1 VSTST
6 TTPGANDTVVTAPP
20 ATLATTDQPY
30 ILFQDVHKGFDRQQV
45 YEGLDL
51 EVRRGETLCVIGPS
65 GVGKSVM
72 LKMLIGLLPV
82 DSGDIYFDGQ
92 RVTDLR
98 DDAEFLPVRRRIAM
112 VFQGAALFDSLT
124 VYENVAYPLRE
135 QFDLPEDEIARRVAE
150 KLEWVGLP
158 GIEQKKPTELSGGM
172 KKRVGLARSIAT
184 DPEVILYD
192 EPTTGLD
199 PVNTKRIGDL
209 ILSLS
214 ARLKCTS
221 LVVTHDMTTVF
232 QVANRIAFIYGRR
245 IRAVDEPDA
254 MRNNRDGRVRGF
266 IEGDPTAF
274 ED

>member
-1 VSTST
+1 MSSVSEGPPT
-6 TTPGANDTVVTAPP
+6 TVTAPP
-20 ATLATTDQPY
+20 SSSTVATADQPY
-30 ILFQDVHKGFDRQQV
+30 ISFRDVSKSFGRQV
-45 YEGLDL
+45 IYDGLDL
-51 EVRRGETLCVIGPS
+51 EVRRGETLCVIGAS

-82 DSGDIYFDGQ
+82 DAGEITFDGQ
-92 RVTDLR
+92 CVSDL
-98 DDAEFLPVRRRIAM
+98 DDDVAFLPVRRRIAM

-135 QFDLPEDEIARRVAE
+135 QFNLEEDDIARRVAE

-158 GIEQKKPTELSGGM
+158 GIEQKKPAELSGGM

-199 PVNTKRIGDL
+199 PVNTKRIGNL

-214 ARLKCTS
+214 ERLKCTS

-232 QVANRIAFIYGRR
+232 QVADRIAFIYGRR
-245 IRAVDEPDA
+245 IRAVGSPDE
-254 MRNNRDGRVRGF
+254 MRTHRDRRVSGF
-266 IEGDPTAF
+266 IEGDPDAF
-274 ED
+274 DE

>member
-1 VSTST
+1 MT
-6 TTPGANDTVVTAPP
+6 TAVTHVGPAPP
-20 ATLATTDQPY
+20 PQQGRDPLISFRGVGKQ
-30 ILFQDVHKGFDRQQV
+30 FGRQVV

-51 EVRRGETLCVIGPS
+51 DVKRGETLCVIGPS

-82 DSGDIYFDGQ
+82 DDGEVWFDGE
-92 RVTDLR
+92 RVSDLQ
-98 DDAEFLPVRRRIAM
+98 DTEFLPVRKRIAM

-124 VYENVAYPLRE
+124 VFENIAYPLRE
-135 QFDLPEDEIARRVAE
+135 QFQLEENEIKRRVAE

-158 GIEQKKPTELSGGM
+158 GIENKKPAELSGGM

-199 PVNTKRIGDL
+199 PVNTKRIGSL
-209 ILSLS
+209 ILSLRD
-214 ARLKCTS
+214 RLKCTS

-232 QVANRIAFIYGRR
+232 QVADRIAFIYGRQ
-245 IRAVDEPDA
+245 IRAVGTPEMMRKSPDA
-254 MRNNRDGRVRGF
+254 RVRGF
-266 IEGDPTAF
+266 IEGDPAPF

>member
-1 VSTST
+1 MTALTAAPKDASTDVNAST
-6 TTPGANDTVVTAPP
+6 
-20 ATLATTDQPY
+20 QY
-30 ILFQDVHKGFDRQQV
+30 IEFKNVDKAFGRQIV

-51 EVRRGETLCVIGPS
+51 IVRRGETMCVIGPS

-82 DSGDIYFDGQ
+82 DNGEIWFDGQ
-92 RVTDLR
+92 RVTDL
-98 DDAEFLPVRRRIAM
+98 DSDHQFLPVRRRIAM

-135 QFDLPEDEIARRVAE
+135 QFDLEEDEIQRRVAE

-158 GIEQKKPTELSGGM
+158 GIEQKKPAELSGGM

-209 ILSLS
+209 ILSLHD
-214 ARLKCTS
+214 RMKCTS

-232 QVANRIAFIYGRR
+232 QVADRIAFIYGRR
-245 IRAVDEPDA
+245 IRAVGTADELKHSRDA
-254 MRNNRDGRVRGF
+254 RVRGF
-266 IEGDPTAF
+266 IEGDPAAF

>member
-1 VSTST
+1 VTTSIT
-6 TTPGANDTVVTAPP
+6 TVGPAPP
-20 ATLATTDQPY
+20 PEPGKDPL
-30 ILFQDVHKGFDRQQV
+30 ISFRDVKKAFGRQVV
-45 YEGLDL
+45 YDGLDL
-51 EVRRGETLCVIGPS
+51 DVKRGETLCVIGPS

-82 DSGDIYFDGQ
+82 DEGEVWFDGQ
-92 RVTDLR
+92 NVAEL
-98 DDAEFLPVRRRIAM
+98 DDDQQFLAVRKRIAM

-124 VYENVAYPLRE
+124 VYENIAYPLRE
-135 QFDLPEDEIARRVAE
+135 QFSGDKKLPEEEIARRVAE

-158 GIEQKKPTELSGGM
+158 GIEQKKPAELSGGM

-199 PVNTKRIGDL
+199 PVNTKRIGNL
-209 ILSLS
+209 ILSLRD
-214 ARLKCTS
+214 RLRCTS

-232 QVANRIAFIYGRR
+232 QVADRIAFIYGRQ
-245 IRAVDEPDA
+245 IRAVGAPEV
-254 MRNNRDGRVRGF
+254 MRKSSDPRVRGF
-266 IEGDPTAF
+266 IEGDPAPF